1 MGEKLTE
8 RQGRVLLRFDSEF
21 ELNVAK
27 PVTRPH
33 GYGFF
38 GGKNFSTRTRTRDQN
53 PRETRGF
60 TLTRAD
66 H

>member
-1 MGEKLTE
+1 M
-8 RQGRVLLRFDSEF
+8 LRFYSEF
-21 ELNVAK
+21 EPNVEK

-38 GGKNFSTRTRTRDQN
+38 RGQNFSTHTRTRDQN
-53 PRETRGF
+53 PCKTHGF